1 MLLVFYSLLHVG
13 SSMFLVLY
21 SLLPAGGPMFLVFY
35 SLLLKT
41 PSSWCSTAR
50 YLLEALVLGVL
61 HFTTHWRP
69 HVLGVLQFTTCWRPN
84 VLGVLQFT
92 TCWRPH
98 VLGVL
103 QPTTCWRPHVLGV
116 LQPVTG
122 WKPTFLVF
130 QRLPTCLSSKRTRLV
145 FFCCTAQYKGV
156 SSPCPVF
163 TSAPISMRH
172 SAPCEHSEE

>member
-69 HVLGVLQFTTCWRPN
+69 HVLGVLQFTTCWRP
-84 VLGVLQFT
+84 
-92 TCWRPH
+92 
-98 VLGVL
+98 
-103 QPTTCWRPHVLGV
+103 HVLGV

>member
-69 HVLGVLQFTTCWRPN
+69 HVLGVLVYYLLEAPCSWCPTACYW
-84 VLGVLQFT
+84 LEA
-92 TCWRPH
+92 H
-98 VLGVL
+98 VLGV
-103 QPTTCWRPHVLGV
+103 PETTYLFEQQTNQVGI
-116 LQPVTG
+116 
-122 WKPTFLVF
+122 FL
-130 QRLPTCLSSKRTRLV
+130 L
-145 FFCCTAQYKGV
+145 
-156 SSPCPVF
+156 
-163 TSAPISMRH
+163 H
-172 SAPCEHSEE
+172 SAIQRCIFPMSCVHICSNLYETLCSL